1 MKPVY
6 HVISLFPELIAHYL
20 AASIPGR
27 ALEADLYGLDLIQL
41 RDFAINDYGKVD
53 DTIYGGGYGM
63 LMRPEPLYDAWQHAK
78 GETKRPVRTL
88 YCSPRG
94 RTLDQAFVKE
104 LAKEPEL
111 IIICGHYEG
120 IDERVLEACDAE
132 EVSLGDFVMTGGE
145 LCAMALLDAVIR
157 LIPGALPSEDVW
169 QEESF
174 ASSLLEEAQ
183 YTRPA
188 EWQGQQVPPV
198 LLSGDDEKIQRYRR
212 ASALWQSYL
221 KRPELLE
228 NAGLS
233 ADDWR
238 LLIRGLKNRSK
249 TSQMPEK

>member
-20 AASIPGR
+20 DASIPGR
-27 ALEADLYGLDLIQL
+27 AREADLYGLDLIQL

-63 LMRPEPLYDAWQHAK
+63 LMRPEPLYDAWRHAS
-78 GETKRPVRTL
+78 GEKDAVRTL

-94 RTLDQAFVKE
+94 RTLDQDFVKK
-104 LAKEPEL
+104 LAAEPEL

-120 IDERVLEACDAE
+120 IDERVLDACDAE

-157 LIPGALPSEDVW
+157 LLPGALPSAEVW
-169 QEESF
+169 QDESF
-174 ASSLLEEAQ
+174 ASKLLEEAQ

-188 EWQGQQVPPV
+188 EWRGAKVPDV
-198 LLSGDDEKIQRYRR
+198 LLSGDTEKIERYRR
-212 ASALWQSYL
+212 ASALRQSYE

-228 NAGLS
+228 NAELS

-238 LLIRGLKNRSK
+238 LLIRDLKKRSK
-249 TSQMPEK
+249 KSQKPEK